1 MFRHSLSKLQ
11 VGLGRVYFIYP
22 VRVLGLYFWPGS
34 IQVNKIVSSGLFGS
48 KYLPK
53 MLGSPKR
60 DPVRFGFLKTQEP
73 RVKFR
78 VGFGPDPAL
87 GTRYVVHT

>member
-1 MFRHSLSKLQ
+1 
-11 VGLGRVYFIYP
+11 
-22 VRVLGLYFWPGS
+22 
-34 IQVNKIVSSGLFGS
+34 
-48 KYLPK
+48 

-87 GTRYVVHT
+87 VNDMTLLDTKRHKKLELMKNYKKNYKKSRVARTRTYNKGSVPPIAISLCYRA